1 MGCFRQFVVQP
12 YLGLFRIDKTALPGT
27 LFQASVGFLSGP
39 SSRIT
44 LPSLRLVE
52 ANGPQNRRPLN
63 LRIVLLLEGDKV
75 TIKSLKRLLVL
86 ALTLALRLNTQEPA
100 LALQV
105 LRRKGTPS
113 CQR

>member
-1 MGCFRQFVVQP
+1 MGRK
-12 YLGLFRIDKTALPGT
+12 IA
-27 LFQASVGFLSGP
+27 A
-39 SSRIT
+39 
-44 LPSLRLVE
+44 
-52 ANGPQNRRPLN
+52 PLN

-113 CQR
+113 CQRWRGTGRRSRTYGPSALAGATSTT